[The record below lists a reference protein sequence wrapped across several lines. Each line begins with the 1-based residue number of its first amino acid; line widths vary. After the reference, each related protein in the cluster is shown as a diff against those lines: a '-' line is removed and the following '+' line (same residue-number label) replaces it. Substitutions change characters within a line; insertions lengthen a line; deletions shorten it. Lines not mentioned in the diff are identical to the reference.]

1 MNFNIIHPFVKVI
14 NGDSISE
21 AIKTYVKF
29 NYDINVTNLII
40 QDQEKYFNTKIKY
53 YMHDGRNKVGIDI
66 YPTNPLLIQ
75 PGIVV
80 QQPGIVVQQPGIVVQ
95 QPGIV
100 VQPNIINSQLMPSNK
115 LFY

>member
-29 NYDINVTNLII
+29 NYDINLTNLII

-75 PGIVV
+75 SGLVV
-80 QQPGIVVQQPGIVVQ
+80 QQPGLIV

>member
-95 QPGIV
+95 
-100 VQPNIINSQLMPSNK
+100 PNIINSQLMPSNK